1 MTVPATSPAIAPDVH
16 RLPEP
21 TTSLRGRGVV
31 VSGGN
36 RGIGLGLAQ
45 GCLLAGATVVI
56 WGRDETANDAALQ
69 TLSATPTVDGA
80 APAAFAVRCDVADEA
95 AVVAA
100 FARSVELA
108 GPVHAVFANAGV
120 SCDFGPFHTQTDEVW
135 DQVFGVNIA
144 GLRWTLREG
153 VRHMLEHGEG
163 GSLIGT
169 ASMAARFG
177 MRGYA
182 PYATSKGAVV
192 TLMQTLAVE
201 YARKGIRAN
210 ALLPGFIS
218 TDMTTGGSEKFY
230 SQIVERTPARRF
242 GVPAD
247 FARLAAFLADPANSF
262 HTADSVL
269 VDGGY
274 MNV

>member
-1 MTVPATSPAIAPDVH
+1 MTTVVPDVH
-16 RLPEP
+16 QLPEP

-31 VSGGN
+31 ISGGN

-45 GCLLAGATVVI
+45 GCLLAGGAVVV
-56 WGRDETANDAALQ
+56 WGRDESVNDAAVQ
-69 TLSATPTVDGA
+69 ALSQTPTVDGT
-80 APAAFAVRCDVADEA
+80 APAVYAVRCDVSDEA
-95 AVVAA
+95 AVVSA
-100 FARSVELA
+100 FARSVELI
-108 GPVHAVFANAGV
+108 GPVHAVFANAGI
-120 SCDFGPFHTQTDEVW
+120 SCDFGPFHTQSDEVW
-135 DQVFGVNIA
+135 DKVFGVNIA

-153 VRHMLEHGEG
+153 IKHILEHSQG

-169 ASMAARFG
+169 ASMAARVG

-210 ALLPGFIS
+210 ALLPGFVS

-230 SQIVERTPARRF
+230 TGIVERTPARRM

-262 HTADSVL
+262 HTADCVM

-274 MNV
+274 INV